1 MKHFLATALTVTTAA
16 LAVAGAANAA
26 SIVNLDTEVRVL
38 VVTEGTRQE
47 ELAIG
52 PSQTVQFCPS
62 GCFVTLPNGDRTA
75 LSGNE
80 VIEIQGGQAR
90 IK

>member
-1 MKHFLATALTVTTAA
+1 MKHLLSAA
-16 LAVAGAANAA
+16 LAVTTSILAVAGSAGAA
-26 SIVNLDTEVRVL
+26 SIVNLDAEVRTL

-52 PSQTVQFCPS
+52 PSQTVQFCAA

-75 LSGNE
+75 LSGSE
-80 VIEIQGGQAR
+80 TLEIQGGQAR